1 MSDVVKIGLEVHFGL
16 QIWVQK
22 VVNKGAAF
30 CFKLLSF
37 FEDSGASGRPNWS
50 ISLIFHWFYCYL
62 VDTEFGHAGAARP
75 AILGARICFKLLCF
89 FDIWVSAR
97 RDFDS
102 GGGFKGKVGGEDDVV
117 GKVRNDEFSGMLKCF
132 NSLSEIEYLRVLG
145 CLLGWLG

>member
-62 VDTEFGHAGAARP
+62 VDTDFGHAGAARP
-75 AILGARICFKLLCF
+75 AILGAHICFKLLCF
-89 FDIWVSAR
+89 LSIWASAR
-97 RDFDS
+97 QDFAS
-102 GGGFKGKVGGEDDVV
+102 GWGFKGKVG
-117 GKVRNDEFSGMLKCF
+117 KVHNDELSRMLKCF
-132 NSLSEIEYLRVLG
+132 NSLSEIEDLRVLG
-145 CLLGWLG
+145 WLLGWLG